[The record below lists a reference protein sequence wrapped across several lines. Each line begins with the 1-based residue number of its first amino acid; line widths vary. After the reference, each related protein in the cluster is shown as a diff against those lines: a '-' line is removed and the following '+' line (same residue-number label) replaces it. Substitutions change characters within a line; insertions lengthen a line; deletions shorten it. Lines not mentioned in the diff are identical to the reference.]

1 MDCKKRRLT
10 EEIRIQR
17 HGNYGFIQLL
27 IKIIYVRMVE
37 MLLIKIE
44 LENEVVTLK
53 FYTYADEKKNN

>member
-1 MDCKKRRLT
+1 
-10 EEIRIQR
+10 
-17 HGNYGFIQLL
+17 
-27 IKIIYVRMVE
+27 MVE

>member
-1 MDCKKRRLT
+1 
-10 EEIRIQR
+10 
-17 HGNYGFIQLL
+17 
-27 IKIIYVRMVE
+27 